1 MRLFILLLLAGGLFY
16 GCGSG
21 DTSTKTTALGTRY
34 QLFTSGGSGE
44 KVQPGEFV
52 YFQAQL
58 RSEADSVFF
67 RTRDGGEDQTP
78 FVQAAPEDATMD
90 NLGPVEDVLRYM
102 RIGDSAVVRVNM
114 EEFPTRP
121 PGLENDTVAL
131 YDLVV
136 TNILTE
142 EEFSAIQVEKE
153 KEARAVAELVMAREA
168 DRVAFAE
175 ETLKA
180 YQDGTLEG
188 IQETS
193 TGLKYV
199 IHEEG
204 SGIQAEAGKG
214 VVVQYIGKLVENGNI
229 FDQSFQRGVGIPFTL
244 GTGRVI
250 PGWDEGIAL
259 MKEGGQATL
268 FIPSDLGYGA
278 GGTPDGTIPGG
289 AELMFYVELEE
300 VQ

>member
-16 GCGSG
+16 GCGGG
-21 DTSTKTTALGTRY
+21 DDSIKTTELGTRY
-34 QLFTSGGSGE
+34 QLFTDGGSGE
-44 KVQPGEFV
+44 KVQTGEFV

-58 RSEADSVFF
+58 RTESDSIIL
-67 RTRDGGEDQTP
+67 RTRDGGEDQIP
-78 FVQAAPEDATMD
+78 VVQAAPDTTSIEA
-90 NLGPVEDVLRYM
+90 LGPVEDVLRYM

-114 EEFPTRP
+114 EEFPSRP
-121 PGLENDTVAL
+121 PGMENDTVAL

-136 TNILTE
+136 TNIVTVD
-142 EEFSAIQVEKE
+142 EFNAIQAEKQAAADAE
-153 KEARAVAELVMAREA
+153 AELVKAREA

-180 YQDGTLEG
+180 YKDGTLEG
-188 IQETS
+188 IQETPS
-193 TGLKYV
+193 GLKYV

-204 SGIQAEAGKG
+204 TGKEAVPGRG
-214 VVVQYIGKLVENGNI
+214 VVVQYIGLLVDNGEV
-229 FDQSFQRGVGIPFTL
+229 FDQSFERGRGIPFAL

-268 FIPSDLGYGA
+268 FIPSDLGYGEQ
-278 GGTPDGTIPGG
+278 GSPPVIPGG
-289 AELMFYVELEE
+289 AELMFYVELEQ

>member
-1 MRLFILLLLAGGLFY
+1 
-16 GCGSG
+16 
-21 DTSTKTTALGTRY
+21 
-34 QLFTSGGSGE
+34 
-44 KVQPGEFV
+44 
-52 YFQAQL
+52 
-58 RSEADSVFF
+58 
-67 RTRDGGEDQTP
+67 
-78 FVQAAPEDATMD
+78 
-90 NLGPVEDVLRYM
+90 VLRYM

-121 PGLENDTVAL
+121 PGMENDTVAL

-188 IQETS
+188 IQETP

-204 SGIQAEAGKG
+204 TGKQAEAGKG

-229 FDQSFQRGVGIPFTL
+229 FDQSFQRGAGIPFTL